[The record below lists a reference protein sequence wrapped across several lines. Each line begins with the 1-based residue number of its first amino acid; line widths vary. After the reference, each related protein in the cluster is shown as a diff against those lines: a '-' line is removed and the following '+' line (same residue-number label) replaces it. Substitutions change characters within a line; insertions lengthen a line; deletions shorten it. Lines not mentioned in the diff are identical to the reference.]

1 MANTKI
7 DSIKLSGSTET
18 YDLDLPS
25 TATPNIAGL
34 TTSGLSVNGNLTVTG
49 SSNLTNAN
57 IAGNIKIFDPTD
69 GESAAMNLY
78 RAGTGSDNTF
88 VVDASLQPKLRVN
101 YKDLGFQ
108 GETALIQGTGS
119 VNIKSNESV
128 FIGSENTFVNV
139 GDVIELSTVGGIKL
153 NSNTSL
159 IMKSGYNI
167 RLSATGGSV
176 ECRLPAS
183 FSTTTE
189 HNIISLE
196 TSYFLDSK
204 SPCISLTNYKDAS
217 ASVNGKIGITP
228 TQGIGL
234 LKIYDGSAGTDTYLT
249 VSDNCVDMGVANK
262 SGYEYTSFAYFG
274 EKYFNITL
282 SQNLLDDGADP
293 FIRIGS
299 NLSNFSVEFP
309 SDQTDITID
318 PHNLVLN
325 RITPKI
331 TTSDSNLIAYPGC
344 GYTQSNDSYVIP
356 AVAGIKLKRTDYG
369 ESIANTLSGSTLSVH
384 QEFILNG
391 DVHGAIYQIWGR
403 EVRQYGELRVT
414 YPANSSDTY
423 TYAAVTGE
431 SAYWGAST
439 LCLTVVIPAG
449 KTGLLQGK
457 NITSLYYS
465 KTSLEVSKDIINN

>member
-139 GDVIELSTVGGIKL
+139 GGVIELSTVGGIKL

-167 RLSATGGSV
+167 RLSTAGGSV

-196 TSYFLDSK
+196 TSDFMDRK
-204 SPCISLTNYKDAS
+204 SPCISLTNYLTAS
-217 ASVNGKIGITP
+217 MSVNGKIGITDH
-228 TQGIGL
+228 TGIGL
-234 LKIYDGSAGTDTYLT
+234 LKIFDGSVGTNTYLA
-249 VSDNCVDMGVANK
+249 VRDNYIDIGVADLG
-262 SGYEYTSFAYFG
+262 GYEYTSFATFG
-274 EKYFNITL
+274 EKFFNITL

-299 NLSNFSVEFP
+299 NLSNFSIEFP
-309 SDQTDITID
+309 SAQTDITID
-318 PHNLVLN
+318 EHNLTLN

-331 TTSDSNLIAYPGC
+331 TTSQGKLIEYPGC
-344 GYTQSNDSYVIP
+344 GYTQSDDSYVIP
-356 AVAGIKLKRTDYG
+356 SKADLKSGGPGQYSTGISALTASTLTR
-369 ESIANTLSGSTLSVH
+369 SSQTLSG
-384 QEFILNG
+384 G
-391 DVHGAIYQIWGR
+391 DYGTVYHIFGYETG
-403 EVRQYGELRVT
+403 ETGENPGELRVT
-414 YPANSSDTY
+414 TSMYSSSDSY
-423 TYAAVTGE
+423 TVIVSDNDHSWHGDSHISLTAV
-431 SAYWGAST
+431 
-439 LCLTVVIPAG
+439 VPAG
-449 KTGLLQGK
+449 KTYYLWGK
-457 NITSLYYS
+457 NVGNLAYFKVY
-465 KTSLEVSKDIINN
+465 L